1 MRAANEVA
9 YNLRFPGQYY
19 DAETGTHYNDT
30 RDYDSRIGRYIQS
43 DRIGLEGGINTYAYV
58 KNQPLLLSDPT
69 GELGVVGA
77 VIGFGVEFG
86 MQMIQNDWR
95 IECVDWVDVAIS
107 TGVGAAG
114 PGLFNT
120 AKGLFKSTKALNT
133 LKDQMGRAQTA
144 NRRGKI
150 QQRINQHRDSI
161 SDSVII
167 QGGYQGAK
175 EFGKAINDGN
185 SSCPKECP

>member
-1 MRAANEVA
+1 MFIERSASRDLFPGERS
-9 YNLRFPGQYY
+9 LRVLPGQYY
-19 DAETGTHYNDT
+19 DQETGTTYNDT

-107 TGVGAAG
+107 T
-114 PGLFNT
+114 
-120 AKGLFKSTKALNT
+120 S
-133 LKDQMGRAQTA
+133 
-144 NRRGKI
+144 RRGI
-150 QQRINQHRDSI
+150 SHLFWSSWARDRDS
-161 SDSVII
+161 SYRRHEENTS
-167 QGGYQGAK
+167 K
-175 EFGKAINDGN
+175 
-185 SSCPKECP
+185 